1 MKFFK
6 LLWQMYVDAFKHG
19 LSRKLFVIIAI
30 KLFIMFAILK
40 AFFFHDYLDQ
50 KFKDNNTQKS
60 EYVLNNLISNQSKTN
75 IKN

>member
-6 LLWQMYVDAFKHG
+6 LLWQMYIDAFKHG

-30 KLFIMFAILK
+30 KLFVMFAILK

-50 KFKDNNTQKS
+50 KFKDDDTKKS
-60 EYVLNNLISNQSKTN
+60 EYVLDNLTGNNSEIN